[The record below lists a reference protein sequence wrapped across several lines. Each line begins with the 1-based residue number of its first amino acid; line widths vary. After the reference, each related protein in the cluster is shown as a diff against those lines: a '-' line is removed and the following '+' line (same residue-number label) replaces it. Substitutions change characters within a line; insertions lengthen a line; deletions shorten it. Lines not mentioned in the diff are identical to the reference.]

1 MDWWVGRKEGLRW
14 SAHPFQGAVRG
25 VHAKYLLLL
34 LAPRSSSWVLAFLY
48 LIVHNLSQLH
58 LHAVN
63 FSSVVSLYSAA

>member
-1 MDWWVGRKEGLRW
+1 MAYCGLPTPSRVLYVGFM
-14 SAHPFQGAVRG
+14 PIT
-25 VHAKYLLLL
+25 LLLL
-34 LAPRSSSWVLAFLY
+34 LAPRSCSWVLAFLY